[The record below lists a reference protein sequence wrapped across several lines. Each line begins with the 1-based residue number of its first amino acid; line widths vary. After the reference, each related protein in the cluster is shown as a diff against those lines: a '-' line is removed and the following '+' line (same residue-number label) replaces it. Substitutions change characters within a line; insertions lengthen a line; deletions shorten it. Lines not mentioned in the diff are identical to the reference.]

1 MWSLGVSL
9 FLVSHIPWQTSL
21 HTASRRKGG
30 NYQLH
35 LVLNHFLLVLH
46 VGLREGGSEKE
57 WMKTPRVQKLASEN
71 IPSTKLKLEKAD
83 TQKTYQKLFQLNN
96 IWTHTLLELLLHRLA
111 WWRFEHTLGHYYAMH
126 SRLRSVLSLVLD
138 CLSLSLPPPTHPP
151 SHSPSSS
158 FHPSLSFYL
167 PTYLQAVNLR

>member
-1 MWSLGVSL
+1 
-9 FLVSHIPWQTSL
+9 
-21 HTASRRKGG
+21 
-30 NYQLH
+30 
-35 LVLNHFLLVLH
+35 
-46 VGLREGGSEKE
+46 
-57 WMKTPRVQKLASEN
+57 
-71 IPSTKLKLEKAD
+71 LEKAD